1 MSIIFEGELADRS
14 TWSLDDC
21 SISMTMD
28 AIGNRSTIS
37 VLREAL
43 YGTTRFDDFVRRTKT
58 TDAIVATRLKQL
70 TELGLLTKQPYQ
82 EPGQRTRYEYQ
93 LTDKGKD
100 LLPALFALKQWGDKY
115 LQPEGDEPLRVV
127 ERATGEPI
135 TVVARSASGAD
146 LTLDDLAI
154 VANGDVAPTKRKR
167 RHTTRRTPDQ
177 AA

>member
-14 TWSLDDC
+14 TWTLDDC

-28 AIGNRSTIS
+28 AIGNRSTILI
-37 VLREAL
+37 LREAL

-58 TDAIVATRLKQL
+58 TDAIVAARLKHL
-70 TELGLLTKQPYQ
+70 TDLGLLTKQPYQ
-82 EPGQRTRYEYQ
+82 EPGKRTRYEYL

-115 LQPEGDEPLRVV
+115 LQPESGEPLRLV

-135 TVVARSASGAD
+135 TVAARGSSGAD
-146 LTLDDLAI
+146 LSLDDLAI
-154 VANGDVAPTKRKR
+154 VANGKLAPNKRKKR
-167 RHTTRRTPDQ
+167 TPTPRTPDRP
-177 AA
+177 A

>member
-1 MSIIFEGELADRS
+1 MSITFEGELADRS

-28 AIGNRSTIS
+28 AIGNRSTILI
-37 VLREAL
+37 LREAL

-58 TDAIVATRLKQL
+58 TDAIVAARLKHL
-70 TELGLLTKQPYQ
+70 TDLGLLSKEPYQ
-82 EPGQRTRYEYQ
+82 EPGQRTRYEYL

-115 LQPEGDEPLRVV
+115 LQPEDGEPLRLV

-135 TVVARSASGAD
+135 TIVARSASGVD
-146 LTLDDLAI
+146 LELDDLAI
-154 VANGDVAPTKRKR
+154 VAKGEWGPNKRKR
-167 RHTTRRTPDQ
+167 RAGTRRTP
-177 AA
+177 ARPA